1 MPLKLVPPE
10 KIKGARCWYIR
21 GTYLGTHV
29 YRSAGTDREQV
40 ARAEL
45 RRIEREIEDGRFDRR
60 VAQVAPATFAGAAAG
75 YIKECSNEEA
85 QKVKRLVLRFQD
97 APLSDFTKDTI
108 DAAEAALYPPRK
120 DKKTGAAKPYAAGTL
135 NREFRAPLAAVLH
148 HAAKRGLVGW
158 IRVEKHKEAQRTSW
172 LEPEEAAALI
182 AAARAVDAAKTKNNN
197 ARLAPL
203 LVFLFSTGA
212 RLGEAIR
219 LTWAD
224 VDLARRHVIL
234 RDTKNGETYGAH
246 LGDLAFDELANLPGG
261 RHPDR
266 QIFGYTHR
274 RSIRWALAAATK
286 RAGLKKPFT
295 AHLARHSFATWL
307 RRNGEDLKKMMEVG
321 RWKDVKSVMRY
332 QHVASDEQKAAI
344 ARLPL
349 PAVKPKKETA

>member
-1 MPLKLVPPE
+1 MPLKLVPPQ
-10 KIKGARCWYIR
+10 KIKGARTYYVR
-21 GTYLGTHV
+21 GTYLGTYV
-29 YRSAGTDREQV
+29 FRSAGSDREPV

-45 RRIEREIEDGRFDRR
+45 RRLEREIEDGRFDRR
-60 VAQVAPATFAGAAAG
+60 ASQVAPATFLGAASG
-75 YIKECSNEEA
+75 YLKENPAEA
-85 QKVKRLVLRFQD
+85 AKVKRLVQHFQD
-97 APLSDFTKDTI
+97 TPLADFTKDTI
-108 DAAEAALYPPRK
+108 DAAEAALYPPRA
-120 DKKTGAAKPYAAGTL
+120 DKKTGALKPYAAGTL

-158 IRVEKHKEAQRTSW
+158 LRVEKHKEAQRTSW

-182 AAARAVDAAKTKNNN
+182 AAARAVDAAKTKHNH

-246 LGDLAFDELANLPGG
+246 LGDLAFDEIANLPGG

-286 RAGLKKPFT
+286 KAGLKKAFT

-349 PAVKPKKETA
+349 PSVKPKKETA

>member
-1 MPLKLVPPE
+1 MPLKLVPPG
-10 KIKGARCWYIR
+10 KIKGARSWYIR
-21 GTYLGTHV
+21 GTYLGAYV
-29 YRSAGTDREQV
+29 FRSAGTDREPIAKQ
-40 ARAEL
+40 EL

-60 VAQVAPATFAGAAAG
+60 AAVSPATFLGAAAG
-75 YIKECSNEEA
+75 YLKTCPAEEA
-85 QKVKRLVLRFQD
+85 AKVRRLVEHFQD
-97 APLSDFTKDTI
+97 TALADFTKDMI
-108 DAAEAALYPPRK
+108 DEAEIALFPPRATK
-120 DKKTGAAKPYAAGTL
+120 AGGVKPYAAGTL
-135 NREFRAPLAAVLH
+135 NREYRAPLAAVLH
-148 HAAKRGLVGW
+148 HAAKRGIMGW
-158 IRVEKHKEAQRTSW
+158 LRVEKHKEAARTAW
-172 LEPEEAAALI
+172 LEPDEAAALI
-182 AAARAVDAAKTKNNN
+182 AAARAVDGAKTKNNH

-219 LTWAD
+219 LTWSD
-224 VDLARRHVIL
+224 VDLGRRHVIL

-246 LGDLAFDELANLPGG
+246 LGDLAFEEIANLPGG

-274 RSIRWALAAATK
+274 RSIRWALAAAVK
-286 RAGLKKPFT
+286 KAKLKKPFT

-307 RRNGEDLKKMMEVG
+307 RRNGEDLKKIMEVG

-349 PAVKPKKETA
+349 PTPTKRKKA